1 MIFKMNGPIRIENLR
16 QHPAE
21 TVDRL
26 RCLLVMGA
34 HANPDPHRKGFY
46 DLEDG
51 NRAFYIH
58 VSPTGNVLLLATWLK
73 EGARHATLHQARVTE
88 AAACCG

>member
-1 MIFKMNGPIRIENLR
+1 MILKTNGPVRIENLR

-26 RCLLVMGA
+26 RCLLMVGTPA
-34 HANPDPHRKGFY
+34 TADPHRKGFY

-51 NRAFYIH
+51 NRSFYIH
-58 VSPTGNVLLLATWLK
+58 VSPTGTVLLLASWLK
-73 EGARHATLHQARVTE
+73 EGARHAVLHKAPHTE
-88 AAACCG
+88 AVACCG